1 MTISSNMES
10 LPSSQELKCS
20 VNLLVL
26 ISIQTGYGRP
36 SGMHSVILSPSVALI
51 HVIQLSRPRSVAD
64 LLQFTN
70 YSPDSLL

>member
-1 MTISSNMES
+1 
-10 LPSSQELKCS
+10 
-20 VNLLVL
+20 
-26 ISIQTGYGRP
+26 
-36 SGMHSVILSPSVALI
+36 MHSVILSPSVALI